1 MLERSIKMKRPA
13 AAQNVANLLVAPLLD
28 RIDPH
33 PQEATGY
40 LASATKA

>member
-13 AAQNVANLLVAPLLD
+13 AAQNVANQLIAPVLD
-28 RIDPH
+28 RLDPH

-40 LASATKA
+40 LVSATKA